1 MRQVSPGFSPAAEGP
16 GPQRAIWLCHIQRTD
31 GLSRL
36 HRAGARSA
44 LLGAH
49 QSWVCTDWRLATV
62 GRRGA
67 GGGPAQ
73 PRRGRGTEPFGVGP
87 HLLDIGDIWVV
98 FGWHEQQVQPLIE
111 LDPVKGGN
119 AHVQEN
125 PEEHGQGYLPEQ
137 VPDNHG
143 EAWGGRGETVS
154 PRAPRP
160 PWTPGP
166 SGKGGGAR

>member
-1 MRQVSPGFSPAAEGP
+1 MAFLASTGLGLEVPSWALTRAGSAQTGGWPQWADGGLEEDPRSPGG
-16 GPQRAIWLCHIQRTD
+16 
-31 GLSRL
+31 
-36 HRAGARSA
+36 
-44 LLGAH
+44 
-49 QSWVCTDWRLATV
+49 
-62 GRRGA
+62 
-67 GGGPAQ
+67 
-73 PRRGRGTEPFGVGP
+73 GRGTEPFGVGP

-125 PEEHGQGYLPEQ
+125 PEEHGQGYLPEE